1 MKKKLITLLFALSL
15 CANANVKMPLLFSD
29 GMVLQRNKP
38 ISVWGWADSGEK
50 IEVAFNKQIQRT
62 KADKNGKW
70 LLYLKP
76 EKAGGP
82 FKMTIKGKNSITIEN
97 VLVGEVWI
105 CSGQSNMEW
114 TVGQAQ
120 NADYEIS
127 QADNPWIRQFLVDKD
142 LNSTPKE
149 ELKAGS
155 WKESSK
161 KNTGAFTAVGY
172 FFAKKVYNE
181 LKIPIGI
188 INASWG
194 GTCSETWTSREAFE
208 KSPEFSSM
216 IADLP
221 KGTMDSFLKNKL
233 DALTV
238 KIEALQ
244 KSKITS
250 NSESQCKTA
259 SFDDSAWPEIHAPQL
274 WNQQLGSLDGT
285 VWMRK
290 SFIISKEDASKE
302 ALLELGKIDDEDLSY
317 VNGIEVGKNTQWDKK
332 RIYKIPAGTLKE
344 GINTVAVR
352 VTDYSG
358 GGGIFGD
365 EADLKL
371 TVGTTIV
378 PLAGKWKFQ
387 VTEIKTDL
395 SPNSYPSLLYN
406 AMINPLV
413 PYSFQGVLWYQG
425 EANATRAEQYKKAFP
440 LLINDWRTK
449 WNQGDFPFFFVQ
461 LSSFNEFGGN
471 SSVGSYW
478 AELREGQAFTLN
490 SVANTGMSV
499 TADIGEPKDIH
510 PKNKQDVGYRLAA
523 IALNKVYGEGNV
535 FSGPAYKSMETKG
548 DQVLLTFD
556 NAESGLTVHD
566 KYQYIKGFEIA
577 GSDHVF
583 HYAKAQIKGSQ
594 LLVWSDQ
601 VKNPQAVRYG
611 WADDA
616 SDCNL
621 YNAENFPAIPFRT
634 DDWNTISKGIK
645 YSFEK

>member
-1 MKKKLITLLFALSL
+1 MKKKLITLLFGLSL

-82 FKMTIKGKNSITIEN
+82 FKMAIKGKNSITIEN

-161 KNTGAFTAVGY
+161 KNTGSFTAVGY

-216 IADLP
+216 IANLP

-233 DALTV
+233 DALTA

-250 NSESQCKTA
+250 NLESQYKTA

-365 EADLKL
+365 DADLKL

-478 AELREGQAFTLN
+478 AELREAQAFTLN
-490 SVANTGMSV
+490 NVANTGMSV
-499 TADIGEPKDIH
+499 TADIGDPKDIH

-523 IALNKVYGEGNV
+523 IALNKVYGKGNV
-535 FSGPAYKSMETKG
+535 FSGPAYKSMETKA

>member
-70 LLYLKP
+70 LLQLKP

-82 FKMTIKGKNSITIEN
+82 FKMSIKGNNSITIEN
-97 VLVGEVWI
+97 ILVGEVWI

-114 TVGQAQ
+114 TVGQSQ

-127 QADNPWIRQFLVDKD
+127 QADNPWIRQFLVEKD
-142 LNSTPKE
+142 LSSTPKKD
-149 ELKAGS
+149 LKAGN

-161 KNTGAFTAVGY
+161 NNTGAFTAAGY
-172 FFAKKVYNE
+172 FFAKKIYSE
-181 LKIPIGI
+181 LKIPVGI
-188 INASWG
+188 INATWG

-208 KSPEFSSM
+208 KSSEFSPMFS
-216 IADLP
+216 DLP
-221 KGTMDSFLKNKL
+221 KVPMDSLLKNKL
-233 DALTV
+233 
-238 KIEALQ
+238 EALKKNIENIQ
-244 KSKITS
+244 GSKITS
-250 NSESQCKTA
+250 DLESQYKTA
-259 SFDDSAWPEIHAPQL
+259 GFDDSSWPEIHTPQL
-274 WNQQLGSLDGT
+274 WENQLGNLDGT

-290 SFIISKEDASKE
+290 SFIVSKEDASKE
-302 ALLELGKIDDEDLSY
+302 ALLELGKIDDSDLSY
-317 VNGIEVGKNTQWDKK
+317 VNGIEVGKNTQWNKK

-344 GINTVAVR
+344 GINAIAVR

-365 EADLKL
+365 AADLKL
-371 TVGTTIV
+371 TVGNTQV
-378 PLAGKWKFQ
+378 PLAGEWKFQ

-395 SPNSYPSLLYN
+395 SPNSYPALLYN
-406 AMINPLV
+406 AMINPLI

-425 EANATRAEQYKKAFP
+425 EANAGRAEQYKKAFP
-440 LLINDWRTK
+440 LLISDWRSK

-461 LSSFNEFGGN
+461 LSSFNEFGGT
-471 SSVGSYW
+471 SSIGSYW
-478 AELREGQAFTLN
+478 AELREAQTFTLHN
-490 SVANTGMSV
+490 VVNTGMCV
-499 TADIGEPKDIH
+499 TADIGDPKDIH

-523 IALNKVYGEGNV
+523 VALNKVYDKGNV
-535 FSGPAYKSMETKG
+535 FSGPEYKSMEIR
-548 DQVLLTFD
+548 DNQVLLTFD
-556 NAESGLTVHD
+556 NATSGLTVHD
-566 KYQYIKGFEIA
+566 KYQYVKGFEIA

-601 VKNPQAVRYG
+601 VQNPEAVRYG

-621 YNAENFPAIPFRT
+621 YNVENFPAIPFRT
-634 DDWNTISKGIK
+634 DNWKSISTGIK

>member
-38 ISVWGWADSGEK
+38 ISVWGWANSGEK
-50 IEVAFNKQIQRT
+50 IEVIFNKQTQKT

-82 FKMTIKGKNSITIEN
+82 FKMTIKGNNSITIDN
-97 VLVGEVWI
+97 VLVGEVWV

-114 TVGQAQ
+114 PVAQAQ

-142 LNSTPKE
+142 LNSAPKE

-172 FFAKKVYNE
+172 FFAKKIYNE

-188 INASWG
+188 INSSWG
-194 GTCSETWTSREAFE
+194 GTCVETWTSREAFE

-216 IADLP
+216 IAELP
-221 KGTMDSFLKNKL
+221 KIPMDSLLKNKL
-233 DALTV
+233 ATLKV
-238 KIEALQ
+238 QIENLQ
-244 KSKITS
+244 GSKITS
-250 NSESQCKTA
+250 NSESQYKTVN
-259 SFDDSAWPEIHAPQL
+259 FDDSSWPEMQVPQL

-290 SFIISKEDASKE
+290 SFMISKEEASKE

-332 RIYKIPAGTLKE
+332 RIYKVPVGTLKE
-344 GINTVAVR
+344 GLNTIAVR

-371 TVGTTIV
+371 TVGSTIV
-378 PLAGKWKFQ
+378 PLAGKWKFH
-387 VTEIKTDL
+387 VTEIRTDL
-395 SPNSYPSLLYN
+395 SPNSYPALLYN
-406 AMINPLV
+406 AMINPLI
-413 PYSFQGVLWYQG
+413 PYAIQGVLWYQG

-440 LLINDWRTK
+440 LLISDWRNK
-449 WNQGDFPFFFVQ
+449 WHQGDFPFFFVQ

-471 SSVGSYW
+471 SKTGSYW
-478 AELREGQAFTLN
+478 AELREAQNFTLQN
-490 SVANTGMSV
+490 VANTGMCV
-499 TADIGEPKDIH
+499 TTDIGDPKDIH

-523 IALNKVYGEGNV
+523 IALNKVYEKGNV

-548 DQVLLTFD
+548 NQILLTFD

-566 KYQYIKGFEIA
+566 KYQYVKGFEIA

-594 LLVWSDQ
+594 LLVWSDKVQ
-601 VKNPQAVRYG
+601 NPEAVRYG

-621 YNAENFPAIPFRT
+621 YNAENFPAVPFRT
-634 DDWNTISKGIK
+634 DHWNSITKDIK

>member
-149 ELKAGS
+149 EIKAGS

-194 GTCSETWTSREAFE
+194 GTCSETWTSKEAFE

-233 DALTV
+233 DALTA

-250 NSESQCKTA
+250 NSESQYKTA
-259 SFDDSAWPEIHAPQL
+259 SFDDSAWPEVHAPQL

-332 RIYKIPAGTLKE
+332 RIYKIPSGTLKE

-478 AELREGQAFTLN
+478 AELREAQAFTLN
-490 SVANTGMSV
+490 NVANTGMCV
-499 TADIGEPKDIH
+499 TADIGDPKDIH
-510 PKNKQDVGYRLAA
+510 PKNKQEVGYRLAA
-523 IALNKVYGEGNV
+523 IALNKVYEKGNV

-548 DQVLLTFD
+548 NQILLTFD

-566 KYQYIKGFEIA
+566 KYQYVKGFEVA

-601 VKNPQAVRYG
+601 VQNPEAVRYG

-621 YNAENFPAIPFRT
+621 YNAENFPAAPFRT
-634 DDWNTISKGIK
+634 DDWDTISKGIK